1 MLKDMKTVG
10 VLLLLS
16 AISAGTA
23 YAVPKWGTAGV
34 KEIQQNG
41 VCNGVVT
48 DTTGETVIGASV
60 VVKGTTNGTITGL
73 DGDFSLSGVTKGS
86 ILVVS
91 FVGYQNTEVKWN
103 GQPLTIVLK
112 EDTKVLDEVV
122 VVGYGTQKKANLS
135 GAVAAVDGKVLQ
147 DRPITNI
154 GQGLQGVVPNLNI
167 TMNNGGAPGA
177 TSSFNIR
184 GNTSLNG
191 GSPLV
196 LVDNVQMDA
205 NLVNPDDI
213 ESISV
218 LKDAASASIYGARA
232 AYGVILITTKK
243 GKKSDK
249 PTVSLSATGYWQSP
263 ALTFHNVNSMQY
275 LTMMDEAYQNDGGSG
290 HYFKSQVYQY
300 AEDYFNGKY
309 DSPVFFDTAYDTYK
323 YGYCG
328 NTDWWDELY
337 KTSFSQIYTANISGG
352 NDRTTYYASVSMNDQ
367 GGILKAG
374 DDKYNKYNANV
385 NISSNITKWLNVSA
399 KIAHTYTD
407 ELHPTGGTTAM
418 NSTAYSGLSSY
429 SGMMKGDL
437 SPLMPVKHPDGHY
450 AGQGSYTNPVAI
462 MEQGGNA
469 QYKQNDLWMT
479 GAVKI
484 TPIKGLV
491 INADYTWNF
500 YGKSSNQ
507 HVQNFYD
514 YTAVPGTENYYPW
527 TNPSSVTVTNNDDY
541 YNAFNAFA
549 EYTFSLKEKHNFK
562 VMVGY
567 NQENK
572 HKKYHYAG
580 RKNLIDSSNPSL
592 NLAYGKSSNQ
602 HVQNFYDYT
611 AVPGTENY
619 YPWTNPSSVTV
630 TNNDDYYNAFNAFAE
645 YTFSLKEKH
654 NFKVMVGYNQENKHK
669 KYHYAGRKNLID
681 SSNPSLNLA
690 YGDMAMNGSETHWSV
705 NGFFARINYDYKG
718 KYLLELN
725 GRYDGS
731 SKFPHGDRYA
741 FFPSASVAWRVS
753 EEKFWEPIRGWFDNF
768 KLRASYGSLG
778 NQALDES
785 RYGNFPYLAT
795 YGINTKYGALLNGT
809 RPVAVSV
816 PGLVSASF
824 TWETV
829 NQIDFGFDASFFG
842 GRLNTSFDWYRRN
855 TKDMLTAGQAL
866 PAVLGTSVPQENAA
880 DMKTVGWEVSLEW
893 NDRLSNGFGYH
904 IKGVLSDYQA
914 SITKFSNPTKLLGTH
929 YVGEKLNEIWG
940 YVSNGLFQSDED
952 AKAADQSYL
961 SGGSWGAGDVKYEDL
976 NNDGKIDIGKNTL
989 DDSGDRKII
998 GNSTPRYSYG
1008 ITAGFDYKGFDFEMF
1023 WQGIGKRDYW
1033 LGGSQFWGFTDEWCT
1048 PLTSSLDY
1056 WTEDN
1061 RDAYFPRLHHY
1072 GVNGGNHQVSTRYLQ
1087 NAAYL
1092 RLKNVVLGYT
1102 IPRSITEKVKI
1113 SRLRVFVQGE
1123 NLLTFTPL
1131 IDSYDPETLNNMTYP
1146 INKKIS
1152 VGLNLTF

>member
-1 MLKDMKTVG
+1 MLKDIKTVG

-592 NLAYGKSSNQ
+592 NLAYG
-602 HVQNFYDYT
+602 
-611 AVPGTENY
+611 
-619 YPWTNPSSVTV
+619 
-630 TNNDDYYNAFNAFAE
+630 
-645 YTFSLKEKH
+645 
-654 NFKVMVGYNQENKHK
+654 
-669 KYHYAGRKNLID
+669 
-681 SSNPSLNLA
+681 
-690 YGDMAMNGSETHWSV
+690 DMAMNGSETHWSV

-1123 NLLTFTPL
+1123 NLLTSTPL

>member
-592 NLAYGKSSNQ
+592 NLAYG
-602 HVQNFYDYT
+602 
-611 AVPGTENY
+611 
-619 YPWTNPSSVTV
+619 
-630 TNNDDYYNAFNAFAE
+630 
-645 YTFSLKEKH
+645 
-654 NFKVMVGYNQENKHK
+654 
-669 KYHYAGRKNLID
+669 
-681 SSNPSLNLA
+681 
-690 YGDMAMNGSETHWSV
+690 DMAMNGSETHWSV

-1033 LGGSQFWGFTDEWCT
+1033 LGGSHFWGFTDEWCT

>member
-1 MLKDMKTVG
+1 
-10 VLLLLS
+10 
-16 AISAGTA
+16 
-23 YAVPKWGTAGV
+23 
-34 KEIQQNG
+34 
-41 VCNGVVT
+41 
-48 DTTGETVIGASV
+48 
-60 VVKGTTNGTITGL
+60 
-73 DGDFSLSGVTKGS
+73 
-86 ILVVS
+86 LVVS

-500 YGKSSNQ
+500 
-507 HVQNFYD
+507 
-514 YTAVPGTENYYPW
+514 
-527 TNPSSVTVTNNDDY
+527 
-541 YNAFNAFA
+541 
-549 EYTFSLKEKHNFK
+549 
-562 VMVGY
+562 
-567 NQENK
+567 
-572 HKKYHYAG
+572 
-580 RKNLIDSSNPSL
+580 
-592 NLAYGKSSNQ
+592 YGKSSNQ

>member
-418 NSTAYSGLSSY
+418 NSTANSGLSSY

-500 YGKSSNQ
+500 
-507 HVQNFYD
+507 
-514 YTAVPGTENYYPW
+514 
-527 TNPSSVTVTNNDDY
+527 
-541 YNAFNAFA
+541 
-549 EYTFSLKEKHNFK
+549 
-562 VMVGY
+562 
-567 NQENK
+567 
-572 HKKYHYAG
+572 
-580 RKNLIDSSNPSL
+580 
-592 NLAYGKSSNQ
+592 YGKSSNQ

>member
-592 NLAYGKSSNQ
+592 NLAYG
-602 HVQNFYDYT
+602 
-611 AVPGTENY
+611 
-619 YPWTNPSSVTV
+619 
-630 TNNDDYYNAFNAFAE
+630 
-645 YTFSLKEKH
+645 
-654 NFKVMVGYNQENKHK
+654 
-669 KYHYAGRKNLID
+669 
-681 SSNPSLNLA
+681 
-690 YGDMAMNGSETHWSV
+690 DMAMNGSETHWSV

-795 YGINTKYGALLNGT
+795 YGINTKYAALLNGT

>member
-23 YAVPKWGTAGV
+23 YAVSKWGTAGV

-399 KIAHTYTD
+399 KITHTYTD

-500 YGKSSNQ
+500 
-507 HVQNFYD
+507 
-514 YTAVPGTENYYPW
+514 
-527 TNPSSVTVTNNDDY
+527 
-541 YNAFNAFA
+541 
-549 EYTFSLKEKHNFK
+549 
-562 VMVGY
+562 
-567 NQENK
+567 
-572 HKKYHYAG
+572 
-580 RKNLIDSSNPSL
+580 
-592 NLAYGKSSNQ
+592 YGKSSNQ

-1033 LGGSQFWGFTDEWCT
+1033 LGDSQFWGFTDEWCT

>member
-592 NLAYGKSSNQ
+592 NLAYG
-602 HVQNFYDYT
+602 
-611 AVPGTENY
+611 
-619 YPWTNPSSVTV
+619 
-630 TNNDDYYNAFNAFAE
+630 
-645 YTFSLKEKH
+645 
-654 NFKVMVGYNQENKHK
+654 
-669 KYHYAGRKNLID
+669 
-681 SSNPSLNLA
+681 
-690 YGDMAMNGSETHWSV
+690 DMAMNGSETHWSV

-768 KLRASYGSLG
+768 KLRTSYGSLG

>member
-592 NLAYGKSSNQ
+592 NLAYG
-602 HVQNFYDYT
+602 
-611 AVPGTENY
+611 
-619 YPWTNPSSVTV
+619 
-630 TNNDDYYNAFNAFAE
+630 
-645 YTFSLKEKH
+645 
-654 NFKVMVGYNQENKHK
+654 
-669 KYHYAGRKNLID
+669 
-681 SSNPSLNLA
+681 
-690 YGDMAMNGSETHWSV
+690 DMAMNGSETHWSV

-855 TKDMLTAGQAL
+855 TKDMLTAGQTL

>member
-592 NLAYGKSSNQ
+592 NLAYG
-602 HVQNFYDYT
+602 
-611 AVPGTENY
+611 
-619 YPWTNPSSVTV
+619 
-630 TNNDDYYNAFNAFAE
+630 
-645 YTFSLKEKH
+645 
-654 NFKVMVGYNQENKHK
+654 
-669 KYHYAGRKNLID
+669 
-681 SSNPSLNLA
+681 
-690 YGDMAMNGSETHWSV
+690 DMAMNGSETHWSV

-741 FFPSASVAWRVS
+741 FFSSASVAWRVS

-809 RPVAVSV
+809 RPGAVSV

>member
-592 NLAYGKSSNQ
+592 NLAYG
-602 HVQNFYDYT
+602 
-611 AVPGTENY
+611 
-619 YPWTNPSSVTV
+619 
-630 TNNDDYYNAFNAFAE
+630 
-645 YTFSLKEKH
+645 
-654 NFKVMVGYNQENKHK
+654 
-669 KYHYAGRKNLID
+669 
-681 SSNPSLNLA
+681 
-690 YGDMAMNGSETHWSV
+690 DMAMNGSETHWSV
-705 NGFFARINYDYKG
+705 NGFFARFNYDYKG

>member
-592 NLAYGKSSNQ
+592 NLAYG
-602 HVQNFYDYT
+602 
-611 AVPGTENY
+611 
-619 YPWTNPSSVTV
+619 
-630 TNNDDYYNAFNAFAE
+630 
-645 YTFSLKEKH
+645 
-654 NFKVMVGYNQENKHK
+654 
-669 KYHYAGRKNLID
+669 
-681 SSNPSLNLA
+681 
-690 YGDMAMNGSETHWSV
+690 DMAMNGSETHWSV

-914 SITKFSNPTKLLGTH
+914 SITKFSNPTKLLGTR

>member
-592 NLAYGKSSNQ
+592 NLAYG
-602 HVQNFYDYT
+602 
-611 AVPGTENY
+611 
-619 YPWTNPSSVTV
+619 
-630 TNNDDYYNAFNAFAE
+630 
-645 YTFSLKEKH
+645 
-654 NFKVMVGYNQENKHK
+654 
-669 KYHYAGRKNLID
+669 
-681 SSNPSLNLA
+681 
-690 YGDMAMNGSETHWSV
+690 DMAMNGSETHWSV

-855 TKDMLTAGQAL
+855 TKDMLTAGQVL

>member
-592 NLAYGKSSNQ
+592 NLAYG
-602 HVQNFYDYT
+602 
-611 AVPGTENY
+611 
-619 YPWTNPSSVTV
+619 
-630 TNNDDYYNAFNAFAE
+630 
-645 YTFSLKEKH
+645 
-654 NFKVMVGYNQENKHK
+654 
-669 KYHYAGRKNLID
+669 
-681 SSNPSLNLA
+681 
-690 YGDMAMNGSETHWSV
+690 DMAMNGSETHWSV

-866 PAVLGTSVPQENAA
+866 PAVLGTSVPPENAA

>member
-34 KEIQQNG
+34 KETQQNG

-112 EDTKVLDEVV
+112 EDTKELDEVV

-500 YGKSSNQ
+500 
-507 HVQNFYD
+507 
-514 YTAVPGTENYYPW
+514 
-527 TNPSSVTVTNNDDY
+527 
-541 YNAFNAFA
+541 
-549 EYTFSLKEKHNFK
+549 
-562 VMVGY
+562 
-567 NQENK
+567 
-572 HKKYHYAG
+572 
-580 RKNLIDSSNPSL
+580 
-592 NLAYGKSSNQ
+592 YGKSSNQ

>member
-309 DSPVFFDTAYDTYK
+309 DSPLFFDTAYDTYK

-500 YGKSSNQ
+500 
-507 HVQNFYD
+507 
-514 YTAVPGTENYYPW
+514 
-527 TNPSSVTVTNNDDY
+527 
-541 YNAFNAFA
+541 
-549 EYTFSLKEKHNFK
+549 
-562 VMVGY
+562 
-567 NQENK
+567 
-572 HKKYHYAG
+572 
-580 RKNLIDSSNPSL
+580 
-592 NLAYGKSSNQ
+592 YGKSSNQ

>member
-103 GQPLTIVLK
+103 GQSLTIVLK

-500 YGKSSNQ
+500 
-507 HVQNFYD
+507 
-514 YTAVPGTENYYPW
+514 
-527 TNPSSVTVTNNDDY
+527 
-541 YNAFNAFA
+541 
-549 EYTFSLKEKHNFK
+549 
-562 VMVGY
+562 
-567 NQENK
+567 
-572 HKKYHYAG
+572 
-580 RKNLIDSSNPSL
+580 
-592 NLAYGKSSNQ
+592 YGKSSNQ

>member
-167 TMNNGGAPGA
+167 TMDNGGAPGA

-592 NLAYGKSSNQ
+592 NLAYG
-602 HVQNFYDYT
+602 
-611 AVPGTENY
+611 
-619 YPWTNPSSVTV
+619 
-630 TNNDDYYNAFNAFAE
+630 
-645 YTFSLKEKH
+645 
-654 NFKVMVGYNQENKHK
+654 
-669 KYHYAGRKNLID
+669 
-681 SSNPSLNLA
+681 
-690 YGDMAMNGSETHWSV
+690 DMAMNGSETHWSV

-725 GRYDGS
+725 GRYDGC

>member
-1 MLKDMKTVG
+1 MLKGMKTVG

-592 NLAYGKSSNQ
+592 NLAYG
-602 HVQNFYDYT
+602 
-611 AVPGTENY
+611 
-619 YPWTNPSSVTV
+619 
-630 TNNDDYYNAFNAFAE
+630 
-645 YTFSLKEKH
+645 
-654 NFKVMVGYNQENKHK
+654 
-669 KYHYAGRKNLID
+669 
-681 SSNPSLNLA
+681 
-690 YGDMAMNGSETHWSV
+690 DMAMNGSETHWSV

>member
-592 NLAYGKSSNQ
+592 NLAYG
-602 HVQNFYDYT
+602 
-611 AVPGTENY
+611 
-619 YPWTNPSSVTV
+619 
-630 TNNDDYYNAFNAFAE
+630 
-645 YTFSLKEKH
+645 
-654 NFKVMVGYNQENKHK
+654 
-669 KYHYAGRKNLID
+669 
-681 SSNPSLNLA
+681 
-690 YGDMAMNGSETHWSV
+690 DMAMNGSETHWSV

-816 PGLVSASF
+816 PRLVSASF

>member
-429 SGMMKGDL
+429 SDMMKGDL

-500 YGKSSNQ
+500 
-507 HVQNFYD
+507 
-514 YTAVPGTENYYPW
+514 
-527 TNPSSVTVTNNDDY
+527 
-541 YNAFNAFA
+541 
-549 EYTFSLKEKHNFK
+549 
-562 VMVGY
+562 
-567 NQENK
+567 
-572 HKKYHYAG
+572 
-580 RKNLIDSSNPSL
+580 
-592 NLAYGKSSNQ
+592 YGKSSNQ

>member
-429 SGMMKGDL
+429 SGMMKVDL

-484 TPIKGLV
+484 TTIKGLV

-500 YGKSSNQ
+500 
-507 HVQNFYD
+507 
-514 YTAVPGTENYYPW
+514 
-527 TNPSSVTVTNNDDY
+527 
-541 YNAFNAFA
+541 
-549 EYTFSLKEKHNFK
+549 
-562 VMVGY
+562 
-567 NQENK
+567 
-572 HKKYHYAG
+572 
-580 RKNLIDSSNPSL
+580 
-592 NLAYGKSSNQ
+592 YGKSSNQ

-1123 NLLTFTPL
+1123 NLLTSTPL

>member
-450 AGQGSYTNPVAI
+450 AGQGSYINPVAI

-500 YGKSSNQ
+500 
-507 HVQNFYD
+507 
-514 YTAVPGTENYYPW
+514 
-527 TNPSSVTVTNNDDY
+527 
-541 YNAFNAFA
+541 
-549 EYTFSLKEKHNFK
+549 
-562 VMVGY
+562 
-567 NQENK
+567 
-572 HKKYHYAG
+572 
-580 RKNLIDSSNPSL
+580 
-592 NLAYGKSSNQ
+592 YGKSSNQ

>member
-549 EYTFSLKEKHNFK
+549 EYTFSLKEKH
-562 VMVGY
+562 
-567 NQENK
+567 
-572 HKKYHYAG
+572 
-580 RKNLIDSSNPSL
+580 D
-592 NLAYGKSSNQ
+592 
-602 HVQNFYDYT
+602 
-611 AVPGTENY
+611 
-619 YPWTNPSSVTV
+619 
-630 TNNDDYYNAFNAFAE
+630 
-645 YTFSLKEKH
+645 
-654 NFKVMVGYNQENKHK
+654 FKVMVGYNQENKHK

>member
-592 NLAYGKSSNQ
+592 NLAYG
-602 HVQNFYDYT
+602 
-611 AVPGTENY
+611 
-619 YPWTNPSSVTV
+619 
-630 TNNDDYYNAFNAFAE
+630 
-645 YTFSLKEKH
+645 
-654 NFKVMVGYNQENKHK
+654 
-669 KYHYAGRKNLID
+669 
-681 SSNPSLNLA
+681 
-690 YGDMAMNGSETHWSV
+690 DMAMNGSETHWSV

-1131 IDSYDPETLNNMTYP
+1131 INSYDPETLNNMTYP